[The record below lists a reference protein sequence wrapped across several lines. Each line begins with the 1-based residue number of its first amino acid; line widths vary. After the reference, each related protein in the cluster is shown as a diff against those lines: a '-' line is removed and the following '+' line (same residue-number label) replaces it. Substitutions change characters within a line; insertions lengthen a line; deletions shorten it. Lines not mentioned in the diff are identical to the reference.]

1 LQKQAALLDAK
12 PEVDL
17 VAGPV
22 RQLTASPLNNTW
34 ATTSDAKARPTR
46 PAVDAQPASERCA
59 ASAHTSHAQLSS
71 CAASFCDAQ
80 VLRLVTGR
88 NGPLP
93 RQLYLSDFGRITKGR
108 FAIAN
113 PPHNAPMF
121 RHARVQA
128 CAQVSMRLTR

>member
-1 LQKQAALLDAK
+1 MTQ
-12 PEVDL
+12 
-17 VAGPV
+17 
-22 RQLTASPLNNTW
+22 R
-34 ATTSDAKARPTR
+34 R
-46 PAVDAQPASERCA
+46 AQPDLLLTRDLLLSAAQRLYRTHESRATKQLRC
-59 ASAHTSHAQLSS
+59 
-71 CAASFCDAQ
+71 FCDAQ

-128 CAQVSMRLTR
+128 CAHVSICFSQDGCMTDVKRTRRVAAAGAA